1 MTRTVIMKR
10 YTPVAIQ
17 TEDDLRHSITKI
29 GSAGD
34 IPAEKARCIA
44 AATRLGLVAV
54 LPEGWRPDLS
64 KGTSFQKALNVEE
77 GSAVAPPGWDLL
89 KASALDLLDGA
100 ARELAK
106 SSGRS
111 YESCYAKLMLEC
123 PKTATA
129 AVR

>member
-54 LPEGWRPDLS
+54 LPERWRPDLS

-77 GSAVAPPGWDLL
+77 GSAVAPPAWDRVR
-89 KASALDLLDGA
+89 ALTHDALTAGA
-100 ARELAK
+100 QDLAK
-106 SSGRS
+106 ATGVTFERA
-111 YESCYAKLMLEC
+111 YTQLLEAC
-123 PKTATA
+123 PTA
-129 AVR
+129 AAALR

>member
-1 MTRTVIMKR
+1 MAKPVSILDRADLEHCIRT
-10 YTPVAIQ
+10 
-17 TEDDLRHSITKI
+17 I
-29 GSAGD
+29 GKASD
-34 IPAEKARCIA
+34 IPAERERIIA
-44 AATRLGLVAV
+44 AAQRLHLVEV
-54 LPEGWRPDLS
+54 LPEGWRPGVN
-64 KGTSFQKALNVEE
+64 KGISFQKAFDVEPSS
-77 GSAVAPPGWDLL
+77 GVAPAGWDLL